1 MIQTL
6 LPDLTRIRPL
16 MRELLA
22 YHASNDKKSVVLLAV
37 DGVRYADAEKLAFST
52 SSAADSLCFSDY
64 FLQLLA

>member
-37 DGVRYADAEKLAFST
+37 DGVRYADAEKTGVQHIICSG
-52 SSAADSLCFSDY
+52 
-64 FLQLLA
+64 